1 MCLSCHSCGEGG
13 LPLSAA
19 AAAPNARLPALSPS
33 SPSPP
38 PPTACDLVVMMM
50 MMMMILLLLLL
61 LMLLLAV
68 VPAPHRTTPFA
79 YAICYMP
86 SCLFHHPRQG
96 HPSSS

>member
-19 AAAPNARLPALSPS
+19 AAAPNARLPALSPP

-50 MMMMILLLLLL
+50 MMMNLLLLLL

-68 VPAPHRTTPFA
+68 VPAPHRTTPSA
-79 YAICYMP
+79 
-86 SCLFHHPRQG
+86 
-96 HPSSS
+96 

>member
-19 AAAPNARLPALSPS
+19 AAAPNARLPALSPP

-50 MMMMILLLLLL
+50 MMILLL
-61 LMLLLAV
+61 
-68 VPAPHRTTPFA
+68 
-79 YAICYMP
+79 
-86 SCLFHHPRQG
+86 
-96 HPSSS
+96 